1 MMKKSASKQSIIAI
15 DASRSNTYGSKRFIK
30 TILDGLNKNTKLKAL
45 LFVTSENFNSYESS
59 RVNIVRLNIGQVG
72 FISILNATVVIPIKA
87 YFSGASLLY
96 SPWDIGPIISPIPF
110 ILGIHSPNSVTPKKY
125 KSQKIPWLHEKLTRI
140 SAAKAIGV
148 EFPSYTAANEIG
160 QHMGIDPNKRKVI
173 HHGAELSKW
182 KDISKGLE
190 ESNSENEFGVPYFI
204 SWSWFYRAKN
214 IETLITA
221 FHLFINDQNEKEQ
234 ESNECKLILAGKF
247 YSDKYQREVLDLI
260 NSLKLSERIE
270 FIEQPSDKE
279 LVKLIYHSRA
289 MVIPSLYETFGFMYV
304 EGRIMDKP
312 FIVADT
318 EVAREVTESQ
328 CIYFEGLNSK
338 DLASKLKEVKINDK
352 KQKMDYKIS
361 KTFYEESARQSLAEY
376 FSSFFITNEQN

>member
-1 MMKKSASKQSIIAI
+1 
-15 DASRSNTYGSKRFIK
+15 
-30 TILDGLNKNTKLKAL
+30 
-45 LFVTSENFNSYESS
+45 
-59 RVNIVRLNIGQVG
+59 
-72 FISILNATVVIPIKA
+72 
-87 YFSGASLLY
+87 
-96 SPWDIGPIISPIPF
+96 
-110 ILGIHSPNSVTPKKY
+110 
-125 KSQKIPWLHEKLTRI
+125 
-140 SAAKAIGV
+140 
-148 EFPSYTAANEIG
+148 
-160 QHMGIDPNKRKVI
+160 
-173 HHGAELSKW
+173 
-182 KDISKGLE
+182 
-190 ESNSENEFGVPYFI
+190 
-204 SWSWFYRAKN
+204 
-214 IETLITA
+214 
-221 FHLFINDQNEKEQ
+221 
-234 ESNECKLILAGKF
+234 
-247 YSDKYQREVLDLI
+247 KYQREVLDLI

-338 DLASKLKEVKINDK
+338 DLASKLKEVKISDK

-376 FSSFFITNEQN
+376 FNSFFVTNEQN